1 MIGIHNVLVNP
12 FPLNLLNVESSCI
25 YRNCIYYTNEREESM
40 PRKSTKLPESRPKTE
55 EADWYASPEG
65 RRQTQREFERALKD
79 GTLVHSPG
87 SRMPRTNPDVL
98 KTLLEQ
104 AKAKATRPV
113 SIRLSIADI
122 ELAKD
127 IASKRGTGYQTV
139 LKEAIRHGLKR
150 AG

>member
-1 MIGIHNVLVNP
+1 
-12 FPLNLLNVESSCI
+12 
-25 YRNCIYYTNEREESM
+25 M
-40 PRKSTKLPESRPKTE
+40 PRKSTKLNESRRKTE

-79 GTLVHSPG
+79 GTLARSPG
-87 SRMPRTNPDVL
+87 SRIPRTNPDVL

-104 AKAKATRPV
+104 AKANATRPV
-113 SIRLSIADI
+113 SIRLSVADI
-122 ELAKD
+122 ELAKE

-139 LKEAIRHGLKR
+139 LKEAIRYGLKR